1 MDVASF
7 AIVWSL
13 VGQVAAEPFSQP
25 PAVPN
30 VAVPNVAV
38 PSVAAPNV
46 AAPAGATSSGAAQPR
61 YGAMPPSGASDRY
74 QQPQATQPQS
84 SPNYAPNPGYATPPS
99 YGTPPSYAD
108 PSNTGAPSNATPP
121 SSYATPAGGMPR
133 SPSNAGTPAY
143 SPPSIGAT
151 VGTATA
157 AAATAPIASEDKSGA
172 GDLVRESLVL
182 PKSLALPG
190 KVTSLEE
197 LFNTVGDRRRQIDA
211 VRSYWKLTADVADY
225 HFAWQQTQ
233 FLKLLGET
241 IDVVE
246 KGPDVQRA
254 KTENASRFA
263 ESQARQREAEM
274 KLAATQ
280 IDLAERASLPTAN
293 RQPLPRD
300 LPHVGVYN
308 TSFEKVYAH
317 RTPPAR
323 AYLLNRT
330 LPLWRDIIVMRAETV
345 WASQDAYDAAFDAYR
360 KGQLEVDDVFLA
372 IEELRERRSE
382 FIAAV
387 RRYNEEIA
395 EYALT
400 SAPDGT
406 SRETL
411 VGMLIKN
418 SHTPKLGRA
427 VAPADS
433 GLVQQVTYVDEFGN
447 VIAAPIET
455 DEIVTEPATEPMT
468 GTPTLAPPEVPQLL
482 GQPQASAIPRNAI
495 PAAKVIEQTSATLP
509 IMNVPVSRGDE
520 TSAGAPVPPAGDI
533 PTPPSYFAPPA
544 SAMPIPTTGSSTAPV
559 SPFPNSDAAVLLRGE
574 PTLAPPQKSTEDA
587 PLKFKVNRP
596 PFEEFEATNVP
607 RQLPSDIDRE
617 AKAIAAA
624 SPYSSGTRLK
634 KKSTTPK
641 QIEPAIATT
650 EDGPKLL
657 VVPADEAKPISEAK
671 PINEAFPF
679 AEAKSNVITATPK
692 IQIDAEVEPAG
703 YYTQLGQLPPARR
716 TQELVE
722 QLHGARGLPTSKD
735 QPATLDQC
743 MAGSASADRREII
756 QAYWRAAEQATR
768 YRVWTQKLE
777 RLDVLGQSVLQF
789 RGQPAGSIAMLQVRA
804 EKLSAEAARR
814 TTLVDLAF
822 AQWTLTNDT
831 RRSLAGPWIMP
842 STPPH
847 AGSYEAKLEGLPP
860 AAVATA
866 RLQATA
872 ARIPK
877 LHETML
883 YRADAVA
890 AADAASD
897 QALQKYAA
905 GQTTIATALHALGRE
920 ARTTNDLLATVTRY
934 NLDIADYALAAVPG
948 TAPRDALVGALVV
961 DRIRR

>member
-7 AIVWSL
+7 ALVWSIL
-13 VGQVAAEPFSQP
+13 GQVAADPYSQP
-25 PAVPN
+25 PQI
-30 VAVPNVAV
+30 
-38 PSVAAPNV
+38 PNV
-46 AAPAGATSSGAAQPR
+46 AAPTNSTSPSAATGTAQPR
-61 YGAMPPSGASDRY
+61 YGTMPPSGESDRY
-74 QQPQATQPQS
+74 AQPQAIQPPS
-84 SPNYAPNPGYATPPS
+84 VPNYGPNPGYATPPS
-99 YGTPPSYAD
+99 YGASPSY
-108 PSNTGAPSNATPP
+108 GAPSN
-121 SSYATPAGGMPR
+121 SNV
-133 SPSNAGTPAY
+133 PSNATGSPSYAMPAAGLPQNSSATVSPAY
-143 SPPSIGAT
+143 SPSTIGSAL
-151 VGTATA
+151 GTATA
-157 AAATAPIASEDKSGA
+157 TAATAPLANEDKSGA

-233 FLKLLGET
+233 FLKLLRET
-241 IDVVE
+241 VDVVE
-246 KGPDVQRA
+246 QGPDLQRA
-254 KTENASRFA
+254 KTETTSRFA

-274 KLAATQ
+274 KLATTQ
-280 IDLAERASLPTAN
+280 LELAERGSLSAAN

-308 TSFEKVYAH
+308 TSFDKVYAH

-330 LPLWRDIIVMRAETV
+330 LPLWRDIIAMRAETV

-360 KGQLEVDDVFLA
+360 KRQLEVDDVFLA

-418 SHTPKLGRA
+418 SNTPKLGRA
-427 VAPADS
+427 VVPADA
-433 GLVQQVTYVDEFGN
+433 GLVQPVTYVDEFGSL
-447 VIAAPIET
+447 IASPIES
-455 DEIVTEPATEPMT
+455 DEIIIEAGATPSTGTIST
-468 GTPTLAPPEVPQLL
+468 GTPTLAPPLMSEPRASTQ
-482 GQPQASAIPRNAI
+482 QPSVPRNAI
-495 PAAKVIEQTSATLP
+495 PAAKVIEQTSATSPISNLP
-509 IMNVPVSRGDE
+509 GSSD
-520 TSAGAPVPPAGDI
+520 DD
-533 PTPPSYFAPPA
+533 APPNFFNPSA
-544 SAMPIPTTGSSTAPV
+544 SAMPIPTAVAPP
-559 SPFPNSDAAVLLRGE
+559 SPFPNADATTPSRGE
-574 PTLAPPQKSTEDA
+574 PTLAPPQKTPGDA

-596 PFEEFEATNVP
+596 PLDESSAANAP
-607 RQLPSDIDRE
+607 RQIPADIDRE
-617 AKAIAAA
+617 ARPLVAD

-634 KKSTTPK
+634 KKSSTPK
-641 QIEPAIATT
+641 LIEPTAATS
-650 EDGPKLL
+650 EEGPQLL
-657 VVPADEAKPISEAK
+657 VVPNGEAKPI
-671 PINEAFPF
+671 
-679 AEAKSNVITATPK
+679 AEAGPTTKSATSTESTTAASTTTK
-692 IQIDAEVEPAG
+692 VHVDADVQPAG
-703 YYTQLGQLPPARR
+703 YYTQLNQLPPARR
-716 TQELVE
+716 AQELVE
-722 QLHGARGLPTSKD
+722 QLHGARGVPTTND
-735 QPATLDQC
+735 QPLTLDQC
-743 MAGSASADRREII
+743 MAGSEQADRREII

-789 RGQPAGSIAMLQVRA
+789 RGQPAGNIAMLQVRA
-804 EKLSAEAARR
+804 EKLSIEAARR
-814 TTLVDLAF
+814 TTLVDLAN

-831 RRSLAGPWIMP
+831 RRSLAGPWIIP

-847 AGSYEAKLEGLPP
+847 AGSYEAKVEGLPP
-860 AAVATA
+860 AASSSP

-877 LHETML
+877 LHETIL
-883 YRADAVA
+883 YRAEAVA

-897 QALQKYAA
+897 QVLQKYAA
-905 GQTTIATALHALGRE
+905 GQTSIATALHALSRE
-920 ARTTNDLLATVTRY
+920 ARTTHDLLATVTRY
-934 NLDIADYALAAVPG
+934 NLDIAEYALAAVPG

>member
-7 AIVWSL
+7 TL
-13 VGQVAAEPFSQP
+13 VLSIIGQVAAEPFPQP
-25 PAVPN
+25 PAI
-30 VAVPNVAV
+30 
-38 PSVAAPNV
+38 PNV
-46 AAPAGATSSGAAQPR
+46 AAPSAAAPGAPMSSAQPR
-61 YGAMPPSGASDRY
+61 YGAPPSSGASDRY
-74 QQPQATQPQS
+74 AQPQA
-84 SPNYAPNPGYATPPS
+84 SPGYAPTPPSYAPSGGGYATPPS
-99 YGTPPSYAD
+99 YAT
-108 PSNTGAPSNATPP
+108 PSNTGAPSTATGAP
-121 SSYATPAGGMPR
+121 SYATPAGGYPQN
-133 SPSNAGTPAY
+133 PSAAATPAY
-143 SPPSIGAT
+143 APKSTDAPI
-151 VGTATA
+151 GTATA
-157 AAATAPIASEDKSGA
+157 TAATAPLANEDKSGA

-190 KVTSLEE
+190 KVTALEE

-241 IDVVE
+241 VDVVE
-246 KGPDVQRA
+246 KGPDLQRA

-280 IDLAERASLPTAN
+280 LDLAERASLPATN

-330 LPLWRDIIVMRAETV
+330 LPLWRDIISMRAETV

-372 IEELRERRSE
+372 IEELRDRRSE

-427 VAPADS
+427 VAPADA
-433 GLVQQVTYVDEFGN
+433 GLVQPVTYVDEFGN
-447 VIAAPIET
+447 LIAAPIET
-455 DEIVTEPATEPMT
+455 DEIVTEPAAAAIST
-468 GTPTLAPPEVPQLL
+468 GMPTLAPPEIPTIMNEPRAAT
-482 GQPQASAIPRNAI
+482 QPPASQPTLPRNAI

-509 IMNVPVSRGDE
+509 ISNVPVSRADE
-520 TSAGAPVPPAGDI
+520 TSAGAPVPPVRDI
-533 PTPPSYFAPPA
+533 PAPPSYFSPPA
-544 SAMPIPTTGSSTAPV
+544 SAQPIPTTDSSAAPT
-559 SPFPNSDAAVLLRGE
+559 SPFPNAGVATPVRGE
-574 PTLAPPQKSTEDA
+574 PTLAPPQKATNDT

-596 PFEEFEATNVP
+596 PYEEFEATNAP
-607 RQLPSDIDRE
+607 RQLPADIDRD
-617 AKAIAAA
+617 AKPLVAD

-634 KKSTTPK
+634 KKAAQPK
-641 QIEPAIATT
+641 FVEPAVATS
-650 EDGPKLL
+650 EEGPKLL
-657 VVPADEAKPISEAK
+657 VIPEGEAKPI
-671 PINEAFPF
+671 
-679 AEAKSNVITATPK
+679 AEAKTQTETATPTTGTATTK
-692 IQIDAEVEPAG
+692 VQVDAEVEPAG

-722 QLHGARGLPTSKD
+722 QLHNTRGLPQTKD
-735 QPATLDQC
+735 QPLTLDQC
-743 MAGSASADRREII
+743 MAGSAQNDRREII

-777 RLDVLGQSVLQF
+777 RLEALGQSVLQF

-804 EKLSAEAARR
+804 EKLSIEAARR
-814 TTLVDLAF
+814 TTLVDFAA

-831 RRSLAGPWIMP
+831 RRSLAGPWVIP

-847 AGSYEAKLEGLPP
+847 AGGYEAKLEGLPP
-860 AAVATA
+860 AASSSA

-905 GQTTIATALHALGRE
+905 GQTTIATALHALSRE
-920 ARTTNDLLATVTRY
+920 ARTTHDLLATVTRY

>member
-25 PAVPN
+25 P
-30 VAVPNVAV
+30 AVPNVAV

-84 SPNYAPNPGYATPPS
+84 TPNYAPNPGYATPPS
-99 YGTPPSYAD
+99 YGTPPSYAT

-133 SPSNAGTPAY
+133 SPSDAGTPAY

-190 KVTSLEE
+190 KVTALEE

-418 SHTPKLGRA
+418 SNTPKLGRA
-427 VAPADS
+427 VVPADA
-433 GLVQQVTYVDEFGN
+433 GLVQPVTYVDEFGN
-447 VIAAPIET
+447 VIAAPIATTFET
-455 DEIVTEPATEPMT
+455 DEIVTEPTAEPAT
-468 GTPTLAPPEVPQLL
+468 GTPTLAPPQVPQLL
-482 GQPQASAIPRNAI
+482 GQPQASALPRNTI
-495 PAAKVIEQTSATLP
+495 PAAKAIEQTSATSP
-509 IMNVPVSRGDE
+509 IVNLPVSRADE
-520 TSAGAPVPPAGDI
+520 TSAGAPVPPARDM
-533 PTPPSYFAPPA
+533 PAPPSFFAPPA
-544 SAMPIPTTGSSTAPV
+544 SAMPIPATGSSNATV
-559 SPFPNSDAAVLLRGE
+559 SPFSNSGAAAPLRGE
-574 PTLAPPQKSTEDA
+574 PTLAPPQKPTEDA

-596 PFEEFEATNVP
+596 PFHEYEATNTP
-607 RQLPSDIDRE
+607 RQLPAEIDRE
-617 AKAIAAA
+617 AKPIAAV

-641 QIEPAIATT
+641 LIEPAVATT
-650 EDGPKLL
+650 EEGPKLL
-657 VVPADEAKPISEAK
+657 VIPEGEAKPIADALPQTEVMT
-671 PINEAFPF
+671 N
-679 AEAKSNVITATPK
+679 TASATTK
-692 IQIDAEVEPAG
+692 IHVDSDVEPAG

-743 MAGSASADRREII
+743 MAGSAPADRREII
-756 QAYWRAAEQATR
+756 QGYWRAAEQATR
-768 YRVWTQKLE
+768 YRVWTQMLE

-789 RGQPAGSIAMLQVRA
+789 RGQPAGNIAMLQVRA
-804 EKLSAEAARR
+804 EKLSIEAARR
-814 TTLVDLAF
+814 TTLVDLAS